1 MDLEFSYIYICI
13 YIYTYNKVDVIF
25 NTSNLFIIFLLQTT
39 D

>member
-25 NTSNLFIIFLLQTT
+25 NTSNLFIIVLLQTT